1 MADYEKTNYKRNVQ
15 TESTFRGP
23 FLGPNTAAELGTVI
37 VNYFLNWDIK
47 YYPGTK
53 SNVQSEM

>member
-1 MADYEKTNYKRNVQ
+1 MKKQ
-15 TESTFRGP
+15 TTREMSNRVYIWKP

-37 VNYFLNWDIK
+37 VNYFLNWEIK